1 MTTTAERTT
10 ATSDAAP
17 ARKKKS
23 KKFSPWSV
31 VAWLVGIGFFFPV
44 FWMLLTSFK
53 QVLKDYDPATFKRV
67 GDKLKI

>member
-1 MTTTAERTT
+1 MSAPKVVDKTARTT

-23 KKFSPWSV
+23 KKFSPWGV

-44 FWMLLTSFK
+44 FWML
-53 QVLKDYDPATFKRV
+53 
-67 GDKLKI
+67 